1 MVIKFFIFVRFI
13 KYVECFHFLGMNLIN
28 PSPSNSAQT
37 TPIKAYNNNF
47 NNTISDRSPTS
58 DFVDDS
64 SISAAESSSSSLNS
78 PISHNN
84 TPRANKHPHNIPYDP
99 LKHTNSKPPYSFSCL
114 IFMAIEDSEQKALPV
129 KEIYTWILEH
139 FPYFK
144 NAPTGWKNSVR
155 HNLSLNK
162 CFEKVEK
169 APVSFF

>member
-1 MVIKFFIFVRFI
+1 
-13 KYVECFHFLGMNLIN
+13 MNLIN
-28 PSPSNSAQT
+28 PSPSNCIQT
-37 TPIKAYNNNF
+37 PPKVYNNNKM
-47 NNTISDRSPTS
+47 SPTS

-64 SISAAESSSSSLNS
+64 SISATESSSSSLNS
-78 PISHNN
+78 PIPSQTN
-84 TPRANKHPHNIPYDP
+84 TQRPNKHPHNLPYDP
-99 LKHTNSKPPYSFSCL
+99 LIHTNKKPPYSFSCL

-129 KEIYTWILEH
+129 KEIYSWILEH

-169 APVSFF
+169 APVSRLSHMLNRLFNFSS

>member
-1 MVIKFFIFVRFI
+1 
-13 KYVECFHFLGMNLIN
+13 MNLIN
-28 PSPSNSAQT
+28 PSPSNSLQT
-37 TPIKAYNNNF
+37 TPLKLHNNG
-47 NNTISDRSPTS
+47 NNKNLSSPTS

-64 SISAAESSSSSLNS
+64 SISATESSSSSSSVNS
-78 PISHNN
+78 PTPQQNN
-84 TPRANKHPHNIPYDP
+84 NRPNKHPHNIPYDP
-99 LKHTNSKPPYSFSCL
+99 LVHTNKKPPYSFSCL

-169 APVSFF
+169 APVSN